1 MARRGNVWRHGG
13 RHVRRDPRAEWR
25 AAQRAGGRRTDVE
38 LVPAHLLRLGVLES
52 FEPLGCELGTIWNE
66 PRFAVV
72 DAGFVVSTFQST
84 NETGILQ
91 LP

>member
-1 MARRGNVWRHGG
+1 
-13 RHVRRDPRAEWR
+13 
-25 AAQRAGGRRTDVE
+25 VE